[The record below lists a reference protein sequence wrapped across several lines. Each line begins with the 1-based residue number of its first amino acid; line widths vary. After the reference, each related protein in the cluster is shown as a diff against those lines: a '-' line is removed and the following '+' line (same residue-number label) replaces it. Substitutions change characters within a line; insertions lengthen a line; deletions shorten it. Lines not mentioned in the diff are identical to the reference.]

1 MADQNSDSR
10 GEARQSYFAKQQ
22 LVDSARKAFQ
32 QLSALL
38 KNRTL
43 YPETHPMMLTA
54 ADKLRNKILDLLVGR
69 KEVVFYMVGGELFF
83 DKMSIPIDQGLSE
96 MIEHFKNRDVSGI
109 GFKTGVT
116 SDDLIRFSSL
126 MDKEPAFFA
135 SFQDI
140 NKAVMKEQ
148 IQHIELHRVLLVDKI
163 TGSAIKAGK
172 QKASEIFKDAVDIL
186 KDMVQGVQLDKT
198 SNIRKTNTVV
208 QTMVDNILQNRDV
221 FLGLTN
227 IKMYDEYT
235 FAHSVNVSI
244 LAVSLATFLS
254 FEKPQIAALGI
265 AGLMHDIGKVNIPS
279 EIINKPGKLND
290 EEWEAVKRHPVD
302 GALVLAGTRGISKL
316 AMVAAFE
323 HHQHGGGLG
332 YPKIDGERRQHPFSQ
347 IITLVDAYEAITAP
361 RIYYNAQ
368 TPPDE
373 GVRILLQKRGKP
385 FNAALVNA
393 FVRMIGVF
401 PIGSVLK
408 LDTGEIGVV
417 MHQTSDLMRPRVLIL
432 SKLDGSE
439 KESGLTVSLLETGS
453 GRYKRSVVGTIDPH
467 ASNLDLKKY
476 FD

>member
-1 MADQNSDSR
+1 MADENSDSR
-10 GEARQSYFAKQQ
+10 GEARHSYFAKQQ
-22 LVDSARKAFQ
+22 MVNSARTAFQ

-43 YPETHPMMLTA
+43 YPESHPIMLTA
-54 ADKLRNKILDLLVGR
+54 ADKLRNKILELLVGR

-83 DKMSIPIDQGLSE
+83 DKMSILIDQGLSQ
-96 MIEHFKNRDVSGI
+96 MIEHFKNRDVGGI
-109 GFKTGVT
+109 AFKTGVT
-116 SDDLIRFSSL
+116 SDDLIRFSS
-126 MDKEPAFFA
+126 MMNKEAAFFA
-135 SFQDI
+135 SIKDI
-140 NKAVMKEQ
+140 NKAVINEQ
-148 IQHIELHRVLLVDKI
+148 IKHIELHRVLLVDKI
-163 TGSAIKAGK
+163 TGSAIKGK

-186 KDMVQGVQLDKT
+186 KDMVQGVQLDRT
-198 SNIRKTNTVV
+198 ANVRKTNTIV
-208 QTMVDNILQNRDV
+208 QAMVDNILNNRDV

-254 FEKPQIAALGI
+254 LEKPQIAALGI

-279 EIINKPGKLND
+279 DIINKPGKLND
-290 EEWEAVKRHPVD
+290 EEWEAVKRHPVE

-316 AMVAAFE
+316 AMIAAFE
-323 HHQHGGGLG
+323 HHQHGDSG

-361 RIYYNAQ
+361 RVYYNAQ
-368 TPPDE
+368 TPPDQ
-373 GVRILLQKRGKP
+373 GVRILLKKRGNP
-385 FNAALVNA
+385 FNAVLVNA

-408 LDTGEIGVV
+408 LDTGEMGLV

-439 KESGLTVSLLETGS
+439 KEGGLAVSLLETRN
-453 GRYKRSVVGTIDPH
+453 GRYKRSVAGTIDPH
-467 ASNLDLKKY
+467 EANLDLKKY

>member
-1 MADQNSDSR
+1 MADENSDSR
-10 GEARQSYFAKQQ
+10 GEARHSYFAKQQ
-22 LVDSARKAFQ
+22 MVNSARTAFQ

-43 YPETHPMMLTA
+43 YPESHPIMLTA
-54 ADKLRNKILDLLVGR
+54 ADKLRNKILELLVGR

-83 DKMSIPIDQGLSE
+83 EKISILIDQGLANV
-96 MIEHFKNRDVSGI
+96 MEHFTNRDVG
-109 GFKTGVT
+109 GVAFKPGLS
-116 SDDLIRFSSL
+116 SDDLIRFSS
-126 MDKEPAFFA
+126 MMNKEASFFA
-135 SFQDI
+135 SVQDI
-140 NKAVMKEQ
+140 NKAVIKEE
-148 IQHIELHRVLLVDKI
+148 IKHIELHRVLLVDKN

-198 SNIRKTNTVV
+198 ANIRKTNTIV
-208 QTMVDNILQNRDV
+208 QTMVDNILNNRDV

-254 FEKPQIAALGI
+254 LEKPQIAALGI

-279 EIINKPGKLND
+279 DIINKPGKLND
-290 EEWEAVKRHPVD
+290 EEWEAVKRHPVE
-302 GALVLAGTRGISKL
+302 GALILAGTRGISKL

-323 HHQHGGGLG
+323 HHQHGGELG
-332 YPKIDGERRQHPFSQ
+332 YPKIDGERKQHPFSQ
-347 IITLVDAYEAITAP
+347 IVTLVDAYEAITAP
-361 RIYYNAQ
+361 RVYYNAQ
-368 TPPDE
+368 TPPDQ
-373 GVRILLQKRGKP
+373 GVRILLKKRGNP
-385 FNAALVNA
+385 FNAVLVNA

-408 LDTGEIGVV
+408 LDTGEMGLV

-439 KESGLTVSLLETGS
+439 KEGGLTVSLLETRN
-453 GRYKRSVVGTIDPH
+453 GRYKRSVVGAIDPR
-467 ASNLDLKKY
+467 AANLDLKKY